1 MSKWRMQTPQEIEA
15 EMEQQKEKVIVKVKN
30 KKNHVKAVEH
40 LGKYSQHE
48 PLLDEVIKTL
58 DFLDKENATKN

>member
-1 MSKWRMQTPQEIEA
+1 M
-15 EMEQQKEKVIVKVKN
+15 KETVIVKVKN

-40 LGKYSQHE
+40 LGKYSQHK

-58 DFLDKENATKN
+58 NWIDGEDIKWFIQWT

>member
-15 EMEQQKEKVIVKVKN
+15 EMEQNKINEKVIVKVKN
-30 KKNHVKAVEH
+30 KKNHVKAVKH
-40 LGKYSQHE
+40 LGKYAQHK

-58 DFLDKENATKN
+58 DWIEKSKHN